1 MKIYMKWWWYLLPA
15 YLTLWT
21 VAFSLWNLID
31 GEGMM
36 AAFQVDTGGASAF
49 IMLNSAARYVAI
61 AVTMMVGIWIFRTYQ
76 SILTALIARLV
87 MDVLD
92 LYAGLEAEII
102 QGAAGVVQ
110 SLLMFLL
117 PNLLAILL
125 LVRKREQEK

>member
-1 MKIYMKWWWYLLPA
+1 
-15 YLTLWT
+15 
-21 VAFSLWNLID
+21 
-31 GEGMM
+31 M